1 MNDSPHSIRSYK
13 GISPKIGNNVYID
26 PMSTV
31 IGDVEL
37 GDDVSLWP
45 MVVVRGDVNKVKIG
59 ARSNIQDGTVIH
71 ETRPRPNNPEGYPTI
86 IGEDVTV
93 GHKAMLHG
101 CTIKDRVLVGIG
113 AIVLDGAIVNEDV
126 IIGAG
131 SLVAPGKELE
141 SGYLY
146 MGSPAKPV
154 RALKENEIAH
164 FKEVAQNYIDL
175 KKDYTS

>member
-1 MNDSPHSIRSYK
+1 MTDSNHCIRSYK
-13 GISPKIGNNVYID
+13 GINPKIGENVYID

-71 ETRPRPNNPEGYPTI
+71 ESRPRPNNPQGYPTL

-101 CTIKDRVLVGIG
+101 CIIKDRVLVGIG
-113 AIVLDGAIVNEDV
+113 AIILDGAIINED
-126 IIGAG
+126 IIIAAG

-154 RALKENEIAH
+154 RPLKEGELAH
-164 FKEVAQNYIDL
+164 FVEVAQNYIEL
-175 KKDYTS
+175 KQDYK